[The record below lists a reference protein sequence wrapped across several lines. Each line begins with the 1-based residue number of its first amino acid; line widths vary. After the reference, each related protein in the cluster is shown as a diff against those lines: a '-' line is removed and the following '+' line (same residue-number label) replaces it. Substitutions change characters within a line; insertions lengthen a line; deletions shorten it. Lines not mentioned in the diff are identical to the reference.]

1 MLTPTYKIPS
11 LQSFEEVETT
21 AVLRALKDSHRY
33 LAELKGRSGQIPNQ
47 GILIDTLSLQEAK
60 ASSEIENIVTT
71 QDELFI
77 AGTSRP
83 IFMSAN
89 SKEVAKYADALKFG
103 FDKLNTSQG
112 LITNNTLIGMFQIL
126 KETDATFRVTPGTA
140 LKNET
145 DGNVVYVP
153 PQNAVEISNHMR
165 SLESFVNEPDSSAL
179 DPLVKMA
186 IIHHQFE
193 SIHPFSD
200 GNGRIG
206 RILNVLYLTQ
216 QGLLETPVLYL
227 SRFIT
232 QNKDQ
237 YYQLLQETRDTN
249 EWEPWI
255 LFMLRAV
262 KETSEQTIWLIG
274 EIKELM
280 ATTKRRLREN
290 HSTLYSQDLINN
302 LFRHP
307 YTRIEY
313 IVDEVGVGRQ
323 TAARYLDE
331 LANAGLLEKLRH
343 GKNNY
348 YVNSPLV
355 NLLKKGFGN

>member
-1 MLTPTYKIPS
+1 MLEPTYCLPDLAQITD
-11 LQSFEEVETT
+11 VETI

-60 ASSEIENIVTT
+60 ASSEVENIITT
-71 QDELFI
+71 QDELFKAASSSGLI
-77 AGTSRP
+77 
-83 IFMSAN
+83 SAN
-89 SKEVAKYADALKFG
+89 AKEVANYADALKFG
-103 FDKLNTSQG
+103 FDQLGKSDG
-112 LITNNTLIGMFQIL
+112 LITNNTVIGMFQKL
-126 KETDATFRVTPGTA
+126 KDTNAKFRVTPGTA
-140 LKNET
+140 LKNES
-145 DGNVVYVP
+145 DGNIVYVP
-153 PQNAVEISNHMR
+153 PQDANKIAAHMNLLEAYINTPEISR
-165 SLESFVNEPDSSAL
+165 L

-186 IIHHQFE
+186 LIHHQFE

-232 QNKDQ
+232 QNKEQ
-237 YYQLLQETRDTN
+237 YYHLLQETRDKQ

-274 EIKELM
+274 EIKKIMAEL
-280 ATTKRRLREN
+280 KYHLRSD

-302 LFRHP
+302 MFRHP

-313 IVDEVGVGRQ
+313 VMDEVGVGRQ
-323 TAARYLDE
+323 TAARYLDR
-331 LANAGLLEKLRH
+331 LANAGILEKTKQ

-348 YVNSPLV
+348 YINTPLV
-355 NLLKKGFGN
+355 NLLIKGFGA